1 MFFIR
6 RIRVTKATTLNKG
19 LFKFLKGFFSNFFCV
34 RLDDFRRFSPSFW
47 SFFIWIGFE
56 YIFSIKRLSF
66 KKQLKYCNLFSSF
79 RQWSRDSTKLICP
92 LLRWR
97 RGRGW
102 QRSIFQTGSLY
113 ISIRWDYNTSWK
125 SSSGWTSH
133 CDWWWPR

>member
-1 MFFIR
+1 MLRSTIILMFFIR

-34 RLDDFRRFSPSFW
+34 RLDDFRRVLV
-47 SFFIWIGFE
+47 FFIWIGLL
-56 YIFSIKRLSF
+56 YIFKIH
-66 KKQLKYCNLFSSF
+66 LKYCNLFSSI

-133 CDWWWPR
+133 CDWWWQR